1 MANQIG
7 LVDIEN
13 KRRRVNE
20 AYFKHG
26 FPSEEYE
33 REFDELHDMRLTF
46 MANKFRAERGLPPGS
61 KTPYD

>member
-1 MANQIG
+1 MANRVSLSDLQ
-7 LVDIEN
+7 D

-20 AYFKHG
+20 AYFTHG

-33 REFDELHDMRLTF
+33 REFAELHDMRLTF
-46 MANKFRAERGLPPGS
+46 MADKFRDERGLPPGS